1 MDSYKK
7 VAGCFLRRGFF
18 VCALMFAAL
27 PARAA
32 SVSFFLDQSNKLPD
46 NVNYLSVTL
55 TENGAGGVGILVQY
69 DKTLDPLNSIES
81 DHFGIQKFSFGLS
94 NGVFEEITDLP
105 DGWKIKHNKRMD
117 GFGRF
122 DFQLQGKGWARRDE
136 LSFTVAGV
144 NLGNFDPLFAAHVA
158 GFEWCKAD
166 DWRTDDWRR
175 YRCGGKDCTT
185 SAFFAGSMSSA
196 PAHVP
201 LPATVWLF
209 GSGLIG
215 LAAVARRKK
224 LGKVGGTRYD
234 MQGNASNIFKK
245 WFEVQAMEDKS

>member
-1 MDSYKK
+1 MDSCKK
-7 VAGCFLRRGFF
+7 AAGCFLRRGLF

-32 SVSFFLDQSNKLPD
+32 SVSFFLDQSNALPD
-46 NVNYLSVTL
+46 GINYLSVML
-55 TENGAGGVGILVQY
+55 TENGDGGVDILV
-69 DKTLDPLNSIES
+69 KTLYPLNSIAS

-234 MQGNASNIFKK
+234 MQDNASNIFKK

>member
-1 MDSYKK
+1 MNHYIRT
-7 VAGCFLRRGFF
+7 AGRFLQYGFF
-18 VCALMFAAL
+18 VSVLILAAA

-46 NVNYLSVTL
+46 GFNYLSVSLMDNDT
-55 TENGAGGVGILVQY
+55 GGVNILV
-69 DKTLDPLNSIES
+69 KTLDPLNSIAS
-81 DHFGIQKFSFGLS
+81 DRFGIQKFGFGLS

-105 DGWKIKHNKRMD
+105 DGWKVKNNQRMD

-122 DFQLQGKGWARRDE
+122 DFHLQGKGKARTDT

-158 GFEWCKAD
+158 GFEWRRID
-166 DWRTDDWRR
+166 DERR
-175 YRCGGKDCTT
+175 NWCDGKNCTT
-185 SAFFAGSMSSA
+185 SAFFAGSMSPA
-196 PAHVP
+196 PAPVP
-201 LPATVWLF
+201 LPAAVWLF

-224 LGKVGGTRYD
+224 LGKVGGTCYD

>member
-46 NVNYLSVTL
+46 GVNYLSVML
-55 TENGAGGVGILVQY
+55 TENGAGGVDILVKY

-81 DHFGIQKFSFGLS
+81 DHFGIQKFGFGLS

-158 GFEWCKAD
+158 GFEWCQID
-166 DWRTDDWRR
+166 DRR
-175 YRCGGKDCTT
+175 WNWCGGRNCTT

>member
-46 NVNYLSVTL
+46 GTDYLSVML
-55 TENGAGGVGILVQY
+55 TESEGGIDVLV
-69 DKTLDPLNSIES
+69 KTLDPLNSIAG
-81 DHFGIQKFSFGLS
+81 DHFGIQKFGFGLS

-105 DGWKIKHNKRMD
+105 DGWKVKHNKRMD

-122 DFQLQGKGWARRDE
+122 DFRLQGKGWARTEE

-144 NLGNFDPLFAAHVA
+144 NLGNFDSLFAAHVA
-158 GFEWCKAD
+158 GFEWCLID
-166 DWRTDDWRR
+166 DERWNDDKRWNWCSGRN
-175 YRCGGKDCTT
+175 CTT
-185 SAFFAGSMSSA
+185 SAFFAGSMSVSQ
-196 PAHVP
+196 VP
-201 LPATVWLF
+201 IPTAVWLF

-224 LGKVGGTRYD
+224 PDGTPWSHATKPLR
-234 MQGNASNIFKK
+234 F
-245 WFEVQAMEDKS
+245 

>member
-81 DHFGIQKFSFGLS
+81 DHFGIQKFGFGLS

-105 DGWKIKHNKRMD
+105 DGWKVKHNKRMD

-122 DFQLQGKGWARRDE
+122 DFRLQGKGWARTDE
-136 LSFTVAGV
+136 LSFKVSGV
-144 NLGNFDPLFAAHVA
+144 SLGNFDPLFAAHVA
-158 GFEWCKAD
+158 GFEWRNIGDERHSLCS
-166 DWRTDDWRR
+166 
-175 YRCGGKDCTT
+175 GKDCLT
-185 SAFFAGSMSSA
+185 SAYFTGSMSSA
-196 PAHVP
+196 PVP
-201 LPATVWLF
+201 IPAAVWLF

-215 LAAVARRKK
+215 LVAVARRK
-224 LGKVGGTRYD
+224 
-234 MQGNASNIFKK
+234 A
-245 WFEVQAMEDKS
+245 